1 MIRISTVLVGISI
14 AGSALAEQG
23 HAVQIGDR
31 IQDCSDAADQV
42 LSRTKGRLL
51 SVKPRENRCIVTVI
65 VEHGEQRPEKVVV
78 RVDLADTNSNQV
90 NGQ

>member
-1 MIRISTVLVGISI
+1 MIRILAAFVGIAIAEAAI
-14 AGSALAEQG
+14 AGQG
-23 HAVQIGDR
+23 QVAQIGDKA
-31 IQDCSDAADQV
+31 QDCSNAVDQV

-65 VEHGEQRPEKVVV
+65 VPHGEQRPEKIVV
-78 RVDLADTNSNQV
+78 RVDYADTDSNQE